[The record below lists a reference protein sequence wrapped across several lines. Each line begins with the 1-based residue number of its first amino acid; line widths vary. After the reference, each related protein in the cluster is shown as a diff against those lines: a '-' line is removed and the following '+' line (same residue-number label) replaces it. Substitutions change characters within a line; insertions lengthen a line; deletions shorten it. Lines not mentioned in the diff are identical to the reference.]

1 MNTEQPNEKPIQVQ
15 EVQTEEEYVPP
26 LLPATSWDQQLEPPP
41 PSEGEPSG
49 WQGLKLILREGV
61 ETAVLSLLVFLLMR
75 AVVQNFRIEG
85 YSMEPNLHQGQYLIV
100 NKAVYRWVHPPER
113 GDIIVFEYPRA
124 PDRDFIKRVIGLP
137 GEKVEIRNG
146 VVYINDKPLPEPYLK
161 NHRGHGNFPPT
172 VLGPDQYFVLGD
184 NRDNSSD
191 SRMWGPLPKDNII
204 GKAWISYWPPQ
215 MWGLIPDANYSFAS
229 PQ

>member
-1 MNTEQPNEKPIQVQ
+1 MNTELHDEKPTQIPNYDPTLPQAVPWEQVD
-15 EVQTEEEYVPP
+15 VPVTPSEEEE
-26 LLPATSWDQQLEPPP
+26 L
-41 PSEGEPSG
+41 SG
-49 WQGLKLILREGV
+49 WQSLKLFLRESV
-61 ETAVLSLLVFLLMR
+61 ETAVLALLIFLLMR
-75 AVVQNFRIEG
+75 VVVQNFRIEG

-100 NKAVYRWVHPPER
+100 NKAVYRWLHPPER

-146 VVYINDKPLPEPYLK
+146 VVYINDEPLPEPYLDNK
-161 NHRGHGNFPPT
+161 GHGNFPPT

-191 SRMWGPLPKDNII
+191 SRMWGPLPRDRII
-204 GKAWISYWPPQ
+204 GKAWVSYWPPR
-215 MWGLIPDANYSFAS
+215 MWGRIPDADYSFAS
-229 PQ
+229 SR